1 MANVETA
8 ELTDA
13 ETVALTP
20 DKLLERMSEQT
31 LTEGQAALWAAHAD
45 HQALWSVLD
54 ESMQLLHEA
63 FGFLEVPAVDD
74 LAWNLRII
82 ERQAAIAAA
91 LHEAANIE
99 RTDGEGVTA

>member
-1 MANVETA
+1 M
-8 ELTDA
+8 
-13 ETVALTP
+13 
-20 DKLLERMSEQT
+20 
-31 LTEGQAALWAAHAD
+31 
-45 HQALWSVLD
+45 
-54 ESMQLLHEA
+54 
-63 FGFLEVPAVDD
+63 DD